1 MSTVHKFITAGAIF
15 LAVSCSEPPVEKQIE
30 QLEKE
35 IQKTEVTLKQLEAE
49 LKKLNG
55 EGSVKA
61 GFDKLVSTINASKGT
76 FNTFI
81 EMPGKII
88 SRQNILVGPE
98 VNGNIV
104 ALYVTNGQMVQKG
117 QVIAKVDDQLMISQ
131 IAELESS
138 LSLANDLY
146 ERQQKLWEQK
156 VGSELQF
163 LQAKNNKENLEKRLA
178 TLQTQMSKAVV
189 RAPMTGVV
197 DEVYLKLGEMA
208 GMGSPIC
215 RMVNLNDIYIE
226 AEVSEKYIGRV
237 KKGDAVEI
245 FYPSFNKSQAA
256 TVSAITQ
263 VINPGNRTFKIEVK
277 VANTE
282 GMLKPNLL
290 ATVRLKDY
298 SNKEVV
304 IVPTKLVQ
312 LTSSG
317 AFIFIVEEGVAQK
330 RNVKVGKSYGGQT
343 EVLEG
348 LDGSETIID
357 LGFREVTEGDK
368 VQVKNNN

>member
-1 MSTVHKFITAGAIF
+1 MSIVHKLVAAGAIL

-30 QLEKE
+30 QLQKE
-35 IQKTEVTLKQLEAE
+35 IQKTEVTLKKLEAE

-55 EGSVKA
+55 ESSMTA
-61 GFDKLVSTINASKGT
+61 DFDKLVSTISPQTGA
-76 FNTFI
+76 FNTYI

-98 VNGNIV
+98 VNGNIT
-104 ALYVTNGQMVQKG
+104 ALYVTNGQVVQKG
-117 QVIAKVDDQLMISQ
+117 QILAKVDDQLLISQ

-138 LSLANDLY
+138 LSLASDLFY
-146 ERQQKLWEQK
+146 RQEKLWEQK

-178 TLQTQMSKAVV
+178 TLQTQVSKTTV
-189 RAPMTGVV
+189 RAPMSGIV
-197 DEVYLKLGEMA
+197 DEVFLKLGEMA

-215 RMVNLNDIYIE
+215 RMVNLSDIYIE
-226 AEVSEKYIGRV
+226 AEVSEKYIGKV
-237 KKGDAVEI
+237 KKGDQVEI
-245 FYPSFNKSQAA
+245 FYPSFKRSQIA

-277 VANTE
+277 VSNTD

-290 ATVRLKDY
+290 ATVRLLDY
-298 SNKEVV
+298 SNPSTI
-304 IVPTKLVQ
+304 IVPTKLIQ
-312 LTSSG
+312 LTSAG
-317 AFIFIVEEGVAQK
+317 AYIFTVEGEIAKK
-330 RNVKVGKSYGGQT
+330 RNIVIGKNFGGQT

-348 LDGSETIID
+348 LDGSEVIID
-357 LGFREVTEGDK
+357 LGFRDVTDGDK
-368 VQVKNNN
+368 VQVKNIN

>member
-1 MSTVHKFITAGAIF
+1 MSIVHKFISAGAII
-15 LAVSCSEPPVEKQIE
+15 LAISCSEPPVEKQIE

-49 LKKLNG
+49 LKQLNG
-55 EGSVKA
+55 QGSVKA

-98 VNGNIV
+98 VNGNII

-117 QVIAKVDDQLMISQ
+117 QIIAKVDDQLMVSQ

-208 GMGSPIC
+208 GMGAPIC

-245 FYPSFNKSQAA
+245 FYPSFNKSQTA

-298 SNKEVV
+298 SNNEVV

-317 AFIFIVEEGVAQK
+317 AFIYIVEEGLAK
-330 RNVKVGKSYGGQT
+330 RRNIKVGKSYGGQT

-348 LDGSETIID
+348 LVGSETIID
-357 LGFREVTEGDK
+357 LGFREVTDGDK
-368 VQVKNNN
+368 VEVKNNI